1 MTEFPEDPRGRELI
15 LMLERAKYDR
25 WLANEI
31 ADILA
36 RAFNEVVNTILS
48 PGFRTLSQFEQA
60 RKFQLFRELDRQI
73 KLGYQGV
80 TTTVLR
86 EMQGYAT
93 IESDVARA
101 QIKSM
106 LTGASGQIQAQIGA
120 MLTRH
125 TVSSIAALP
134 VQGLNIGDWFEAQA
148 AGMSRETRR
157 IIQNGLL
164 QGKSIPEM
172 VRAIV
177 PPRTSTEP
185 ALYRRARN
193 DAMVITRTTVNAVQ
207 NHAAQ
212 TSYEAAGEDVS
223 DSYRLLVVKDART
236 SAICR
241 ALADRVFRYDDP
253 KKMIPPF
260 HVSCRT
266 TQVPLVRDAFLSLKE
281 QKATPHTF
289 ASYADWLREQSASQQ
304 DSILGPQRATWWRDG
319 KMTLADAV
327 DDDQRVL
334 TLEQLR
340 KRLPIAEHHRE
351 PASVGL

>member
-1 MTEFPEDPRGRELI
+1 MTDFPEDPRGRELI
-15 LMLERAKYDR
+15 LMLERAKYER
-25 WLANEI
+25 FLANEV

-36 RAFNEVVNTILS
+36 RAFNEVVDTILS
-48 PGFRTLSQFEQA
+48 PTFRTLSQFEQQ

-86 EMQGYAT
+86 EMQGYAQ

-106 LTGASGQIQAQIGA
+106 LTSASEAVQATVGA

-157 IIQNGLL
+157 LIQNGLL
-164 QGKSIPEM
+164 QGKSVPEM
-172 VRAIV
+172 VRSIV
-177 PPRTSTEP
+177 PPRTSMEP

-207 NHAAQ
+207 NHAARE
-212 TSYEAAGEDVS
+212 TYTAAGDDVT
-223 DSYRLLVVKDART
+223 DSYRYVAVRDSRT
-236 SAICR
+236 TAICR
-241 ALADRVFRYDDP
+241 ALDGKVFRNDNDTAP
-253 KKMIPPF
+253 RPPQ
-260 HVSCRT
+260 HPGCRST
-266 TQVPLVRDAFLSLKE
+266 TVALVKAEFLSRSEQMVPL
-281 QKATPHTF
+281 TF
-289 ASYADWLREQSASQQ
+289 GSYAEWLRGQSSSQQ
-304 DSILGPQRATWWRDG
+304 DSILGATRADWWRTG
-319 KMTLADAV
+319 KITLADAI
-327 DDDQRVL
+327 DEDNRVL
-334 TLEQLR
+334 TLAQLR
-340 KRLPIAEHHRE
+340 ARLPIESRV
-351 PASVGL
+351 PAPVGGAF